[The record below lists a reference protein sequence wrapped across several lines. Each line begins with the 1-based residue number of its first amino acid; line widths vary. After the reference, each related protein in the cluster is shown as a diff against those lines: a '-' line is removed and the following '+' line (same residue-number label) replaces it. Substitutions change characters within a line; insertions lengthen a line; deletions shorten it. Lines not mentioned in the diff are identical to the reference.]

1 MLGSVIRHAIRY
13 WKNNGLSIDAIIYWV
28 FEINGEHYIEFN
40 MYSPIEGYLEYEG
53 NNYVLNTNYSNNKNH
68 TDDMI
73 NEQKAAAYYPGWREK
88 IGKLQRGDTVFLYK
102 SGYGIIAYGTADGKL
117 EKKDCDG
124 YKDYEYY
131 MHLDDFT
138 VLKKPLSASKMKEL
152 TKQGFPFRTTMFY
165 MSEEC
170 KDIIMKEIKKNYL

>member
-1 MLGSVIRHAIRY
+1 MKTIRVVAVGVWFHRAQNVNAPWI
-13 WKNNGLSIDAIIYWV
+13 V
-28 FEINGEHYIEFN
+28 
-40 MYSPIEGYLEYEG
+40 
-53 NNYVLNTNYSNNKNH
+53 YV
-68 TDDMI
+68 
-73 NEQKAAAYYPGWREK
+73 
-88 IGKLQRGDTVFLYK
+88 LYK
-102 SGYGIIAYGTADGKL
+102 SDYGIIAYGTADGKL

-138 VLKKPLSASKMKEL
+138 VLKNPLSTSKIKEL

>member
-1 MLGSVIRHAIRY
+1 
-13 WKNNGLSIDAIIYWV
+13 
-28 FEINGEHYIEFN
+28 
-40 MYSPIEGYLEYEG
+40 
-53 NNYVLNTNYSNNKNH
+53 
-68 TDDMI
+68 MI

-102 SGYGIIAYGTADGKL
+102 SGYGIIVYGTADGKL

-138 VLKKPLSASKMKEL
+138 VLKKPLSASKTKEL

-170 KDIIMKEIKKNYL
+170 KDIIMKEIKNNYL

>member
-1 MLGSVIRHAIRY
+1 M
-13 WKNNGLSIDAIIYWV
+13 SIDAIIYWV

-170 KDIIMKEIKKNYL
+170 KEIIMKEIKKNYL

>member
-1 MLGSVIRHAIRY
+1 MGLDGLESVV
-13 WKNNGLSIDAIIYWV
+13 IYQQVNWQ
-28 FEINGEHYIEFN
+28 INQE
-40 MYSPIEGYLEYEG
+40 
-53 NNYVLNTNYSNNKNH
+53 
-68 TDDMI
+68 
-73 NEQKAAAYYPGWREK
+73 
-88 IGKLQRGDTVFLYK
+88 LQG
-102 SGYGIIAYGTADGKL
+102 
-117 EKKDCDG
+117 KDCDG

-170 KDIIMKEIKKNYL
+170 KDIIMKEIKKNYIQTMNIEIQRK